1 MCTSLPEPIHYS
13 ASKRHQRQAA
23 GPHTRENAYIKYPP
37 IIPATDVRALA
48 NRRNNASDKSLKW
61 AFGKS
66 PRAPALFEFSR
77 ARARLNGNIRYNRRE
92 WRELRARDENIFRRP
107 PANASVSDGMVF
119 PLSLSSPPTSRGVCP
134 SLFVGCFRAF
144 FLPSP
149 APIVSA
155 RVRKTD
161 RIFFRPDLLDSRGS
175 GSCVKFLLAGRF
187 FFRAVGARMSK
198 REREAR

>member
-1 MCTSLPEPIHYS
+1 MC
-13 ASKRHQRQAA
+13 
-23 GPHTRENAYIKYPP
+23 
-37 IIPATDVRALA
+37 
-48 NRRNNASDKSLKW
+48 
-61 AFGKS
+61 
-66 PRAPALFEFSR
+66 
-77 ARARLNGNIRYNRRE
+77 ARSQIVAIMRVTNRLNGLSGN
-92 WRELRARDENIFRRP
+92 LRARRRFSNFH
-107 PANASVSDGMVF
+107 ARERASMGIYVIIGESGGSYAPVTRTFFDAPRQMHLSAMEWF
-119 PLSLSSPPTSRGVCP
+119 SLSLSSPPTSRGVCP

-187 FFRAVGARMSK
+187 FFALSV
-198 REREAR
+198 RE